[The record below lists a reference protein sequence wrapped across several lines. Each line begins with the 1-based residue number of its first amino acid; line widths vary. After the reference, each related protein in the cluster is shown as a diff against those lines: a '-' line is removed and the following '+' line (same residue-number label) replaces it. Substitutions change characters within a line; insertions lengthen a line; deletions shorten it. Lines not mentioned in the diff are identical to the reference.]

1 MKLFGGKR
9 SSHHVGQRA
18 SEPHSGSDS
27 NHRTSPSKKKTH
39 RLTGVQ
45 RGLLLLLGALVIL
58 AGVVFGVYKA
68 VVRPPDVTGPTKD
81 SGGKDSGKGN
91 TVKVSTVDEET
102 GEEIE
107 IEYEVPGSH
116 KEGYY
121 NILIVGT
128 DDDGTRTDTIMSARM
143 DTSDH
148 SVALMSIPRDT
159 LINGNYS
166 VPKINSVYGASGKG
180 EKGIAA
186 LKKQLA
192 AILGFEVDGYVLV
205 DLEAFIETVDL
216 VGGVT
221 FNVPQRMY
229 YNDPTQNLY
238 IDLQAGEQLLDGQHA
253 MQLVRY
259 RRYAE
264 ADIQRTKV
272 QQDFLKALAKKC
284 LTFGNITK
292 IKPMIE
298 IFMEYVD
305 TDLTLGNMVY
315 FAQELL
321 KCNFDDMESF
331 TLPGRGGVMING
343 GDHYALFP
351 SQVLEIVNENFN
363 PYDTDIPLS
372 NLHIRTSGGSGSSYG
387 SGSSGSSSTSS
398 GSSGS
403 SGSVAPK
410 PTDPTDIPE
419 EPSKPADPAEPTV
432 PTEPA
437 DPEDPNTAEQP
448 NAGDT
453 PATEEP
459 DPIIPMNPDSGDSNG
474 ADILDPGAGAAPD
487 TTTEPTTPPVPEA
500 NLPPSESNP
509 SQPPEQSAA

>member
-9 SSHHVGQRA
+9 SSHHAGQRV

-27 NHRTSPSKKKTH
+27 NHRTSPSKKKPH

-45 RGLLLLLGALVIL
+45 RGLLLLLGSLVIL

-81 SGGKDSGKGN
+81 SGGKDSGKSN

-128 DDDGTRTDTIMSARM
+128 DDDGTRTDTIMIARM

-259 RRYAE
+259 RGYGE
-264 ADIQRTKV
+264 ADIKRTRV

-298 IFMEYVD
+298 IFIEYVD

-321 KCNFDDMESF
+321 KCDFDSMETF
-331 TLPGRGGVMING
+331 TLPGQGGVMING

-372 NLHIRTSGGSGSSYG
+372 NLHIRTSGGSGSS
-387 SGSSGSSSTSS
+387 SGSSGSSGTSS

-403 SGSVAPK
+403 SGSATPE
-410 PTDPTDIPE
+410 PTEPTDIPE
-419 EPSKPADPAEPTV
+419 EPSEPEDPTEPTV
-432 PTEPA
+432 PTEPT

-448 NAGDT
+448 NSGDP

-459 DPIIPMNPDSGDSNG
+459 DPVIPLDPDNGDSNG
-474 ADILDPGAGAAPD
+474 ADILDPGAGTATD
-487 TTTEPTTPPVPEA
+487 TTTEPTTPPVTEA
-500 NLPPSESNP
+500 NLPTSESNP
-509 SQPPEQSAA
+509 LQPPEQSAA